1 MRYIIY
7 SPKHEKTIPEIKK
20 TNGEVIPER
29 VYTVPARA
37 LYRDRKLAN
46 RRYRRDYPDPKMIL
60 LKFSSLKQ
68 AQEELESLIRYCGE
82 REEWE
87 IHEYENGTI
96 GSKIVFIKA

>member
-46 RRYRRDYPDPKMIL
+46 RRYRRDYPDPMLIL
-60 LKFSSLKQ
+60 LTFRSLKQ

-87 IHEYENGTI
+87 IHKCEHGTI
-96 GSKIVFIKA
+96 GPKVELAKA